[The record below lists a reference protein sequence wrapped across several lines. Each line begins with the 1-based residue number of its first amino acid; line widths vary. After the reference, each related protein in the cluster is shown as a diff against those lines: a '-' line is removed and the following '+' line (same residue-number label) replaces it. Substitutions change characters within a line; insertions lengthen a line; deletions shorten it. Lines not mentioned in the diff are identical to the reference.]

1 MYYLREPKN
10 RAYELPSTQ
19 LNPLLRRNLA
29 PDYTPLILKNCVL
42 LWVAQLVDLNIS
54 GRFRTP

>member
-1 MYYLREPKN
+1 MYYLREPKK